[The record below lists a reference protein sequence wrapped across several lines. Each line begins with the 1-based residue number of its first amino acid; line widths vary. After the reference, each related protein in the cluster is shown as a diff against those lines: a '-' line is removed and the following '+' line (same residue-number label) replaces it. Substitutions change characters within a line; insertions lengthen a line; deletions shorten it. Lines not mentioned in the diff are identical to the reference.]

1 VIISVTMVTPVGSG
15 RQPGTPPAVYR
26 AAGGDVPQDEAE
38 SGPNDP
44 AETPGL
50 PRGSRHRS
58 RHTPAQSVELRFWH
72 GEGERYHNVAS
83 RLRAAIKALVEH
95 KDPAQRVKRFR
106 VHDLRRRRRSHRRA
120 GGLRDGGALMR
131 VILEN
136 LDAADLGPVTV
147 IGRDAWA
154 LVELHCAG
162 EAGYTPMTHP
172 GLGRRNG

>member
-1 VIISVTMVTPVGSG
+1 VGASLEHPQLSIE
-15 RQPGTPPAVYR
+15 RQEATFLKTKRNRVRTIRLRHPACPGGVGTEVGTP
-26 AAGGDVPQDEAE
+26 
-38 SGPNDP
+38 
-44 AETPGL
+44 
-50 PRGSRHRS
+50 RHNRS
-58 RHTPAQSVELRFWH
+58 NYVFWH
-72 GEGERYHNVAS
+72 GEGARYHNVAS

-95 KDPAQRVKRFR
+95 KDPAQRAKRFR
-106 VHDLRRRRRSHRRA
+106 VHDLRRRRSHRRA

-154 LVELHCAG
+154 LVELHRAG

-172 GLGRRNG
+172 GLGRHNG